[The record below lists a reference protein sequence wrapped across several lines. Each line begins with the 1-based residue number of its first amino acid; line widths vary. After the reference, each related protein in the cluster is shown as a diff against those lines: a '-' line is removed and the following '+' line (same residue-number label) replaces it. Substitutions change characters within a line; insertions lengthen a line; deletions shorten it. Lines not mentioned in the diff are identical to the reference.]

1 MPNGYCRPR
10 SEAAAQLV
18 KILTFR
24 REKYQRDILHDV
36 TLFSIIPSL
45 NIYFLLRRQTLFSEF
60 YLSRRYIIIHN
71 RVDNED
77 DTLFPFI

>member
-1 MPNGYCRPR
+1 MDIVDRGVRLLHNCLKYSHLG
-10 SEAAAQLV
+10 E
-18 KILTFR
+18 K
-24 REKYQRDILHDV
+24 KYQRDILHDV

>member
-1 MPNGYCRPR
+1 MDIVDRGVRLLHNCLKYSHFG
-10 SEAAAQLV
+10 E
-18 KILTFR
+18 K
-24 REKYQRDILHDV
+24 KYQRDILHDV